1 MAVVEPRFA
10 CDDRDHPGSQE
21 KRRPRV
27 DKFELKLDQAARAAW
42 LSYVGGRTQ
51 DEIASQLGVSRP
63 GVQRL
68 LALAR
73 QEGLVKVHIDH
84 PLANCMV
91 MSDAIVQRFGLAF
104 CDVVPADPEAGDG
117 SAHYLAVAGAERLL
131 RYLERAEPLTLSLG
145 TGRSVRAM
153 VEALSRID
161 RPQHRVVSLVGNV
174 ARDGSANRYD
184 GVMVLADKT
193 GGERFLL
200 PAPVVAGSV
209 EEKQALHDQRL
220 FRAIAEVAKQAEA
233 AFIGVG
239 RIDRQATLF
248 QDHFISEAE
257 LEELLAR
264 EAVGELLG
272 WPLNQAGEVID
283 CSITRRVTS
292 LPLAMFRDQSLVA
305 LAGGR
310 DKGAA
315 ILAALRGG
323 WLKGLVTDEQA
334 ARYIIDS
341 LDT

>member
-1 MAVVEPRFA
+1 M
-10 CDDRDHPGSQE
+10 
-21 KRRPRV
+21 

-84 PLANCMV
+84 PMANCMA
-91 MSDAIVQRFGLAF
+91 MADALTSRFGLTF
-104 CDVVPADPEAGDG
+104 CDVVPSDTERSDNS
-117 SAHYLAVAGAERLL
+117 SAYLALAGAERLL
-131 RYLERAEPLTLSLG
+131 RYVDRSEPLTLSLG
-145 TGRSVRAM
+145 TGRAIRAT
-153 VEALSRID
+153 VESLSRME
-161 RPQHRVVSLVGNV
+161 RPQHRFVSLVGNV

-193 GGERFLL
+193 DAERFLL

-209 EEKQALHDQRL
+209 EEKRALLAQPLVQAVTQ
-220 FRAIAEVAKQAEA
+220 VAMEAEA
-233 AFIGVG
+233 GFIGIG
-239 RIDRQATLF
+239 RIDPQATLF

-257 LEELLAR
+257 LKELLEAG
-264 EAVGELLG
+264 AVGELLG
-272 WPLNQAGEVID
+272 WPLSADGELVD
-283 CSITRRVTS
+283 CPITHRVTS
-292 LPLAMFRDQSLVA
+292 LPLDMLENQALIG

-310 DKGAA
+310 DKGPA

-323 WLKGLVTDEQA
+323 WLQGLITDEQA
-334 ARYIIDS
+334 ARYIIEQGA
-341 LDT
+341 